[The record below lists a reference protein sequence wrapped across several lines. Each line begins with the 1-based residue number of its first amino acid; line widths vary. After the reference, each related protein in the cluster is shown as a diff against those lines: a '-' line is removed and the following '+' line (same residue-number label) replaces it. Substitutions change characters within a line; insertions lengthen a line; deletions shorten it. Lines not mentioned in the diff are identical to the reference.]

1 MPNITTNHAITYT
14 KLGSNVEVD
23 SKTII
28 VTVNY
33 SQNVIQDATEET
45 FTKRSYLSL
54 RLAKRYISQ
63 QFKLQSRTKSFLKD
77 YWWERKPVV
86 KHHICHN
93 FQKFHFQQV
102 DTAWWLITVI
112 T

>member
-1 MPNITTNHAITYT
+1 MKY
-14 KLGSNVEVD
+14 G
-23 SKTII
+23 
-28 VTVNY
+28 
-33 SQNVIQDATEET
+33 QNVIQDATEET

-63 QFKLQSRTKSFLKD
+63 RVKLRTTKLFLEV
-77 YWWERKPVV
+77 YWWEREPVV
-86 KHHICHN
+86 KHFICHN

-102 DTAWWLITVI
+102 DTAWWLITII